1 MTLFLL
7 SFFLI
12 YGLMQGYVFLK
23 ARAAFPFGP
32 AVGIPL
38 SLFMLVMMLAPLV
51 TRMLEKQGSEAA
63 ARVLSWGGY
72 LWLAFLF
79 LLVMALLSF
88 DLYRG
93 MITLAG
99 FVARKDLSDFVP
111 GAKAALLVPLVLSFA
126 VTAWGYFEALHIRAE
141 RVVIETDHLPDGVDR
156 LKICQITDVHL
167 GLIVR
172 EERLARMLDV
182 VRKEAPDMLVS
193 TGDLVDGP
201 LEHLSG
207 LLDQF
212 RDIRPALGKYAVTGN
227 HEFYVGLDDALA
239 FTERAGFEVLRGAS
253 RDVGGVLT
261 IAGVDDPAA
270 KGFGLRGR
278 SDGEKEVL
286 EGLSRDR
293 FVLFLK
299 HRPVVEE
306 ESLGLFDLQLSGHTH
321 RGQIFPFRHVVRLYF
336 PRESGLHDLGHSH
349 VYVSRGSGTWGP
361 PIRFLAPPEVT
372 VIELVRKNPGANKR
386 GATDGR

>member
-51 TRMLEKQGSEAA
+51 TRMLEKQGAEAA

-79 LLVMALLSF
+79 LLVVALLSF

-93 MITLAG
+93 LTTMAG
-99 FVARKDLSDFVP
+99 WVSRRDLSVFVP

-126 VTAWGYFEALHIRAE
+126 VTAYGYYEALHIRAE
-141 RVVIETDHLPDGVDR
+141 RVVIETDLLPDGVDR

-207 LLDQF
+207 FLDPF

-227 HEFYVGLDDALA
+227 HEFYVGLDDALT
-239 FTERAGFEVLRGAS
+239 FMERAGFEVLRGAS

-286 EGLSRDR
+286 EGLPRDR

-321 RGQIFPFRHVVRLYF
+321 RGQIFPFRHIVRLYF
-336 PRESGLHDLGHSH
+336 PTESGLHDLGHSH

-372 VIELVRKNPGANKR
+372 VIELVRKKPGGNKG
-386 GATDGR
+386 GATGG